1 MASCPRPTSSLT
13 PTVGEAKARRTEA
26 RETSSS
32 LGACAQWS
40 WRGVS
45 RGKDMLVRCYQETPT
60 SESLGGAGG
69 VLEINAYPWA
79 QAKTHWTKV
88 EGGKNM
94 LNGFIRWG
102 WGSLMGDVRE
112 WWATALLLRN
122 QKKKKKEPQQQR
134 IEAEIGKGSSEKPSS
149 DGARYSAL
157 SCLLAIWLVQNA
169 SLQFS
174 HSRVWPIIATSCVV
188 FQGFDEMSVKQPP
201 CRGYSINSGYTQT
214 DYDENPF
221 KLERK

>member
-1 MASCPRPTSSLT
+1 MHIPGPKPRPTEPKLRVARICLMGSS
-13 PTVGEAKARRTEA
+13 GEAEA
-26 RETSSS
+26 HWWVMWENGEPQLFS
-32 LGACAQWS
+32 
-40 WRGVS
+40 
-45 RGKDMLVRCYQETPT
+45 
-60 SESLGGAGG
+60 
-69 VLEINAYPWA
+69 LEIR
-79 QAKTHWTKV
+79 K
-88 EGGKNM
+88 
-94 LNGFIRWG
+94 
-102 WGSLMGDVRE
+102 
-112 WWATALLLRN
+112 
-122 QKKKKKEPQQQR
+122 KKKKKEPQQQR

-188 FQGFDEMSVKQPP
+188 FQGFNEMSVKQPP

-221 KLERK
+221 KLERT